1 MNLQNMSKDQKE
13 TAVTDWFSALIL
25 STQNSLDF
33 DKDQKEYLIELLSDQ
48 MDVELQCL
56 GIFE

>member
-13 TAVTDWFSALIL
+13 IAVTDWFSALIL
-25 STQNSLDF
+25 STQNSTDF
-33 DKDQKEYLIELLSDQ
+33 DKDQKEYLIEMLSDQ

>member
-1 MNLQNMSKDQKE
+1 MNLQNLTKDQKE
-13 TAVTDWFSALIL
+13 TAITDWFSALIL

-33 DKDQKEYLIELLSDQ
+33 DKDQKEYLIEMLSDQ

-56 GIFE
+56 EIFE

>member
-1 MNLQNMSKDQKE
+1 MNLQNMTKDQKE
-13 TAVTDWFSALIL
+13 IAVTDWFSALIL

-33 DKDQKEYLIELLSDQ
+33 DKDQKEYLIEMLSDQ

>member
-13 TAVTDWFSALIL
+13 IAITDWFSALIL

-33 DKDQKEYLIELLSDQ
+33 DKDQKEYLIEMLSDQ
-48 MDVELQCL
+48 IDVELQCL